1 LFLKEWLEV
10 PLPAPNRSSSTVS
23 VESGHPNGAKIQPFC
38 KGNDDGSRRP
48 RRQRRGSAGQ
58 LRRTHSRLDPD
69 GNIGLGLEG
78 GAGEAQLVDLL
89 QHQAQNPQ
97 QDPRNSFVT
106 GPNQI
111 AQLDKWRL
119 PSS

>member
-1 LFLKEWLEV
+1 
-10 PLPAPNRSSSTVS
+10 
-23 VESGHPNGAKIQPFC
+23 
-38 KGNDDGSRRP
+38 
-48 RRQRRGSAGQ
+48 
-58 LRRTHSRLDPD
+58 
-69 GNIGLGLEG
+69 
-78 GAGEAQLVDLL
+78 LL